1 MSAME
6 TTPIAHAEAAVEAH
20 HHEPQSFWTKYVFSQ
35 DHKVIAMQYMITALV
50 MGFIG
55 MAMSWI
61 FRIQLAWP
69 EHNLPFLRFLM
80 PDNMESGTLQTP
92 GYYMLV
98 TMHGT
103 IMVFFL
109 LTAILTGGFGNYLIP
124 LQVGARDMAFPFLNM
139 LSYWF
144 YFLSCVVIT
153 VSLFVST
160 GAASA
165 GWTSYPP
172 LSALAKA
179 TPGSGL
185 GQDLWLIAIALFI
198 VASTMGS
205 LNYVTTALN
214 MRAKGMTLMR
224 MPLTVWGIIVAAML
238 GLFAFPALF
247 AGAVLLLLDR
257 HLGTSFFLPHL
268 VVGGEHIV
276 RNDGSPLLWQH
287 LFWFLGH
294 PEVYILIL
302 PAMGITSE
310 ILSNGA
316 RKPIFGYK
324 VMVAS
329 IIAIGFLSF
338 IVWGHHMFVSGMNP
352 WLGFAFVITTL
363 IIAIPSAIKTF
374 NWLGTLWKGN
384 IRFTTPM
391 LFAIGFIST
400 FVTGG
405 LTGLFLGN
413 SALDIPLHDTYF
425 VVAHFHVVMGLSSV
439 FGIFGGIYYWF
450 PKMTGKMMNEWWGKV
465 HFWLTFIGSYGVFWT
480 MHYLGFMGMPRRY
493 YSYESYQFLPPD
505 MHTLQIII
513 TISALVVGAAQF
525 IFIVNFLGSWLRGK
539 KAPDNP
545 WQATT
550 LEWQAPTPPPH
561 GNWGAHL
568 PEVHRWPYDY
578 SVPGASADFVPQTVP
593 VEVEPTGEHHRAAVR
608 VNGHG
613 YTNGHGNGH
622 HA

>member
-1 MSAME
+1 ME
-6 TTPIAHAEAAVEAH
+6 QPIAHAEAVVDAH
-20 HHEPQSFWTKYVFSQ
+20 HHEPQSFWTKYVFSK
-35 DHKVIAMQYMITALV
+35 DHKVIAMQYLITALV

-55 MAMSWI
+55 LVMSWI

-80 PDNMESGTLQTP
+80 PTNMESGALQTP

-109 LTAILTGGFGNYLIP
+109 LTAILTGGFGNFLIP

-153 VSLFVST
+153 ASLFVTT

-185 GQDLWLIAIALFI
+185 GQDLWLISIALFI

-268 VVGGEHIV
+268 VMGGEHIV
-276 RNDGSPLLWQH
+276 RDGGNPLLWQH

-324 VMVAS
+324 FMVGS

-352 WLGFAFVITTL
+352 WLGFAFVLTTL

-374 NWLGTLWKGN
+374 NWLGTLWKGK

-391 LFAIGFIST
+391 LYAIGFIST

-439 FGIFGGIYYWF
+439 FGIFAGIYYWF
-450 PKMTGKMMNEWWGKV
+450 PKMTGKMLNERWGKV

-493 YSYESYQFLPPD
+493 FSYSSYEFLPPS

-513 TISALVVGAAQF
+513 TISALIVGAAQL
-525 IFIVNFLGSWLRGK
+525 IFMVNVLMSWLRGK

-545 WQATT
+545 WQANS

-561 GNWGAHL
+561 GNWGPVL

-578 SVPGASADFVPQTVP
+578 SVPGASADYVPQTVP
-593 VEVEPTGEHHRAAVR
+593 VDVEPTGEHHRHAVA

-613 YTNGHGNGH
+613 HTNGHGNGH
-622 HA
+622 HS

>member
-1 MSAME
+1 MESHASAH
-6 TTPIAHAEAAVEAH
+6 TAEATDVH

-35 DHKVIAMQYMITALV
+35 DHKVIAMQYMITALI

-55 MAMSWI
+55 MVMSWI

-69 EHNLPFLRFLM
+69 DHNLPFMRFLM
-80 PDNMESGTLQTP
+80 PTNMESGTLQTP

-109 LTAILTGGFGNYLIP
+109 LTAILTGGFGNFLIP

-153 VSLFVST
+153 ISLFVST

-205 LNYVTTALN
+205 LNYVTTAFN

-224 MPLTVWGIIVAAML
+224 MPLTVWGIVVAAVL

-276 RNDGSPLLWQH
+276 RDGGSPLLWQH

-329 IIAIGFLSF
+329 LVAIAFLSF

-352 WLGFAFVITTL
+352 WIGFAFVITTL

-450 PKMTGKMMNEWWGKV
+450 PKMTGKMMSERWGKW

-493 YSYESYQFLPPD
+493 FSYESYEFLPPS

-513 TISALVVGAAQF
+513 TVSALIVGLAQF
-525 IFIVNFLGSWLRGK
+525 IFIVNFLYSWLRGS

-545 WQATT
+545 WQANS

-561 GNWGAHL
+561 GNWGEHL
-568 PEVHRWPYDY
+568 PQVHRWPYDY
-578 SVPGASADFVPQTVP
+578 SVPGASTDFVPQTVP
-593 VEVEPTGEHHRAAVR
+593 VEIEPTGEHHRTAVA
-608 VNGHG
+608 VNGH
-613 YTNGHGNGH
+613 TNGHGNGR

>member
-1 MSAME
+1 ME
-6 TTPIAHAEAAVEAH
+6 QPIAHAEAAVDAH
-20 HHEPQSFWTKYVFSQ
+20 HHEPHSFWTKYVFSQ

-55 MAMSWI
+55 MVMSWI

-80 PDNMESGTLQTP
+80 PTNMESGTLQTP

-153 VSLFVST
+153 ASLFVST

-172 LSALAKA
+172 LSALEKA

-214 MRAKGMTLMR
+214 MRTKGMTLMR
-224 MPLTVWGIIVAAML
+224 MPLTVWGIIVAAIL

-276 RNDGSPLLWQH
+276 RDGGSPLLWQH

-324 VMVAS
+324 VMVGS

-363 IIAIPSAIKTF
+363 IIAVPSAIKTF
-374 NWLGTLWKGN
+374 NWLGTLWKGK

-439 FGIFGGIYYWF
+439 FGIFAGIYYWF
-450 PKMTGKMMNEWWGKV
+450 PKMTGKMMNERWGKV
-465 HFWLTFIGSYGVFWT
+465 HFWLTFVGSYGVFWT

-493 YSYESYQFLPPD
+493 YSYDSYQFLPPS
-505 MHTLQIII
+505 MHTLQMVI
-513 TISALVVGAAQF
+513 TISALVVGAAQL
-525 IFIVNFLGSWLRGK
+525 IFTVNFLVAWLRGK

-561 GNWGAHL
+561 GNWGPTL
-568 PEVHRWPYDY
+568 PQVHRWPYDY

-593 VEVEPTGEHHRAAVR
+593 VEIEPSGEHHRAAVH

-613 YTNGHGNGH
+613 YTNGSGNGH

>member
-1 MSAME
+1 MESHASAH
-6 TTPIAHAEAAVEAH
+6 TAEATPVH

-35 DHKVIAMQYMITALV
+35 DHKVIAMQYMITALI

-55 MAMSWI
+55 MVMSWI

-69 EHNLPFLRFLM
+69 DHNLPFMRFLM
-80 PDNMESGTLQTP
+80 PTNMESGTLQTP

-109 LTAILTGGFGNYLIP
+109 LTAILTGGFGNFLIP

-153 VSLFVST
+153 ISLFVST

-172 LSALAKA
+172 LSALEKA

-185 GQDLWLIAIALFI
+185 GQDLWLISIALFI

-224 MPLTVWGIIVAAML
+224 MPLTVWGIVVAAVL

-276 RNDGSPLLWQH
+276 RDGGSPLLWQH

-329 IIAIGFLSF
+329 LVAIAFLSF

-352 WLGFAFVITTL
+352 WIGFAFVITTL
-363 IIAIPSAIKTF
+363 IIAVPSAIKTF

-450 PKMTGKMMNEWWGKV
+450 PKMTGKMMSERWGKL

-493 YSYESYQFLPPD
+493 FSYESYEFLPPS

-513 TISALVVGAAQF
+513 TISALIVGLAQF
-525 IFIVNFLGSWLRGK
+525 IFIVNFLYSWLRGS

-545 WQATT
+545 WQANS

-561 GNWGAHL
+561 GNWGEHL
-568 PEVHRWPYDY
+568 PHVHRWPYDY
-578 SVPGASADFVPQTVP
+578 SVPGASTDYVPQTVP
-593 VEVEPTGEHHRAAVR
+593 VEIEPTGEHHRRTVE
-608 VNGHG
+608 VNGH
-613 YTNGHGNGH
+613 TNGHGNGH

>member
-1 MSAME
+1 ME
-6 TTPIAHAEAAVEAH
+6 SNVIANAEAAVQTH

-35 DHKVIAMQYMITALV
+35 DHKVIAMQYMITALI

-55 MAMSWI
+55 MVMSWI

-69 EHNLPFLRFLM
+69 DHNLPFMRFLM
-80 PDNMESGTLQTP
+80 PTNMESGTLQTP

-109 LTAILTGGFGNYLIP
+109 LTAILTGGFGNFLIP

-185 GQDLWLIAIALFI
+185 GQDLWLVAIALFI

-214 MRAKGMTLMR
+214 MRTKGMTLMR
-224 MPLTVWGIIVAAML
+224 MPLTVWGIIVAAVL

-268 VVGGEHIV
+268 VLGGEHIV
-276 RNDGSPLLWQH
+276 RDGGSPLLWQH

-324 VMVAS
+324 VMVGSLVA
-329 IIAIGFLSF
+329 IAFLSF

-363 IIAIPSAIKTF
+363 IIAVPSAIKTF

-391 LFAIGFIST
+391 LYAIGFIST

-405 LTGLFLGN
+405 LTGIFLGN

-450 PKMTGKMMNEWWGKV
+450 PKMTGKMMSERWGKV

-493 YSYESYQFLPPD
+493 FNYESYQFLPPS

-513 TISALVVGAAQF
+513 TISALIVGAAQL
-525 IFIVNFLGSWLRGK
+525 IFLVNFLYSWLRGP

-561 GNWGAHL
+561 GNWVGQL

-593 VEVEPTGEHHRAAVR
+593 VEVEPSGEHHRTAVA
-608 VNGHG
+608 VNGH
-613 YTNGHGNGH
+613 TNGHSNGH

>member
-1 MSAME
+1 ME
-6 TTPIAHAEAAVEAH
+6 TPNIAHAEAAVEAH

-55 MAMSWI
+55 MVMSWL

-69 EHNLPFLRFLM
+69 DHNLPFLRFLM
-80 PDNMESGTLQTP
+80 PTNMESGTLQTP

-103 IMVFFL
+103 IMIFFL
-109 LTAILTGGFGNYLIP
+109 LTAILTGGFGNFLIP

-144 YFLSCVVIT
+144 YFLSCVVVTI
-153 VSLFVST
+153 SLFVST
-160 GAASA
+160 GAASG

-185 GQDLWLIAIALFI
+185 GQDLWLVSIALFI

-224 MPLTVWGIIVAAML
+224 MPLTVWGIIVAAVL

-268 VVGGEHIV
+268 VLGGEHIV
-276 RNDGSPLLWQH
+276 RDGGSPLLWQH

-329 IIAIGFLSF
+329 LVAIAFLSF

-391 LFAIGFIST
+391 LYAIGFIST

-439 FGIFGGIYYWF
+439 FGIFAGIYYWF
-450 PKMTGKMMNEWWGKV
+450 PKMTGKMMSERWGKV

-493 YSYESYQFLPPD
+493 YSYDSYQFLPPS
-505 MHTLQIII
+505 MHTLQMII
-513 TISALVVGAAQF
+513 TISALIVGAAQF

-545 WQATT
+545 WQANS

-561 GNWGAHL
+561 GNWGPKL

-593 VEVEPTGEHHRAAVR
+593 VEVEPSGEHHSAAVA

-613 YTNGHGNGH
+613 HTNGHGNGH